1 MLLAGCAVRP
11 VSQAPAPVTVQLAE
25 AAPGIERREATGADP
40 GGVVLVWGSPDD
52 GAPRTWHV
60 AEDGSVLREEPG
72 IVVATRQ
79 GPWRLELRE
88 EPVETTGCELWD
100 GTLGEPGEGTATRA
114 ELVLRGGS
122 ARQEVI
128 APPAGDA
135 FQEIGHA
142 VEVLGS
148 VGPYLF
154 LHESTYT
161 YACGAHGFTE
171 ASFTVWD
178 AERRERVDLISAVPG
193 VSALKNAAEKIL
205 NEQDDDAAAAALDGE
220 SPELVQIMPSYGRQG
235 WLRLSAQLAR
245 AACYACSDG
254 TWTSYSRSATVP
266 TAWVPARLAPWAA
279 PPSGV
284 RVFLSH
290 HPRVKMGGW
299 SRAGHEE

>member
-11 VSQAPAPVTVQLAE
+11 VPQAPAPVTVQLAE
-25 AAPGIERREATGADP
+25 VAHEPERRAATGGDP
-40 GGVVLVWGSPDD
+40 GGVVLIWGSPED
-52 GAPRTWHV
+52 GSPRTWFV
-60 AEDGSVLREEPG
+60 AEDGSVVREEPG
-72 IVVATRQ
+72 IIVATRR
-79 GPWRLELRE
+79 GEWRLELRE

-100 GTLGEPGEGTATRA
+100 GSLGGPGEGTVTRA
-114 ELVLRGGS
+114 ELVLRGEG
-122 ARQEVI
+122 ARQEI
-128 APPAGDA
+128 ISPPVLDA
-135 FQEIGHA
+135 VQEIGHA
-142 VEVLGS
+142 VVVLGT
-148 VGPYLF
+148 VGPYVF

-161 YACGAHGFTE
+161 YACGAHGFTD

-178 AERRERVDLISAVPG
+178 AERGARVDLISAVPG
-193 VSALKNAAEKIL
+193 VSALKKAAEKIL
-205 NEQDDDAAAAALDGE
+205 NEQEDDAAAAALDEE
-220 SPELVQIMPSYGRQG
+220 SPELVQIMPSYGPQG

-254 TWTSYSRSATVP
+254 TWASYSRSATVP

-284 RVFLSH
+284 RAFLSR